1 MAFLRY
7 TLIGGVATATH
18 YAILLVLVEL
28 FALPAAGSTTLGAS
42 GGALVAY
49 LANRRF
55 TFSGAAPH
63 RLVLP
68 RFIVVATLGAGLNG
82 LIVWAGTRS
91 FQWHYLAVQAIATI
105 AILGLTYRINRRW
118 TFICQWNSEN
128 PP

>member
-1 MAFLRY
+1 MAFIRY
-7 TLIGGVATATH
+7 ALIGSVATATH
-18 YAILLVLVEL
+18 YTILLVLVEL
-28 FALPAAGSTTLGAS
+28 FTLPAAWSTTVGAAC
-42 GGALVAY
+42 GALVAY

-82 LIVWAGTRS
+82 LIVWAGTRVLP
-91 FQWHYLAVQAIATI
+91 WHYLAVQVIATI

-118 TFICQWNSEN
+118 TFA
-128 PP
+128 